1 MHDPTTISPRAARG
15 LSLIET
21 LVTIV
26 VISVGMLGIAAVYVE
41 SLKAGQ
47 TAVLRTRAVALA
59 ADMADRIRTNQ
70 AGGASYDVG
79 PDAAGAAPPADC
91 ADTAGAPAQNCTPAD
106 MALNDIWQWKTLVG
120 NTTDEEFQRLGL
132 PGATASIDRNPATV
146 PVTYTIT
153 IRWSEKN
160 EDLSYMMSVAI

>member
-1 MHDPTTISPRAARG
+1 MEVFRG
-15 LSLIET
+15 QS
-21 LVTIV
+21 
-26 VISVGMLGIAAVYVE
+26 S
-41 SLKAGQ
+41 
-47 TAVLRTRAVALA
+47 
-59 ADMADRIRTNQ
+59 DR
-70 AGGASYDVG
+70 G
-79 PDAAGAAPPADC
+79 

-120 NTTDEEFQRLGL
+120 NTTDAEFQRLGL
-132 PGATASIDRNPATV
+132 PAATASIDRNPATV